1 MADKVRIGSGAGY
14 AGDRWEPA
22 VELAEKGEIDFLAFE
37 CLAERTIAREN
48 LARIRDPG
56 KGYNPLLPD
65 RIRAV
70 RPGCMK
76 HGVRV
81 ITNMGAANPVKAARR
96 VCEIANELGFSGLR
110 AAVVLGDDVR
120 NVVVGTPEL
129 ELIETGMHLE
139 EILPKMASVN
149 AYLGA
154 DAILAALHTGAEV
167 IITGRVSDPSLF
179 LAPILY
185 HLNWSYNDY
194 AGLAC
199 GTVAGHLLECAGQV
213 TGRYFADPGRKDV
226 SGLARLGFPFAD
238 VDQKGVVEIGK
249 VKGSGG
255 RIDERTCAE
264 QLLYE
269 VHDPSCYITPDC
281 VLDVTDV
288 HFETTGQNRVRVVG
302 ARARART
309 ETYKVSVGYHD
320 GYIGMGEISYAG
332 INSVARA
339 RLAGEVVADRLKMC
353 GFVYENFRTE
363 LIGMESLHG
372 KMETQLEPYEV
383 RLRVAG
389 RSAFRRSVVAIGL
402 EVETLYT
409 NGLAGGAGATQ
420 VVRDLFAVQSV
431 LLPRQLVNPSVRVG
445 QLT

>member
-70 RPGCMK
+70 LPGCMK

-120 NVVVGTPEL
+120 NVVVGMPEL

-139 EILPKMASVN
+139 EILPKMASAN

-179 LAPILY
+179 LA
-185 HLNWSYNDY
+185 LNS
-194 AGLAC
+194 LSSK
-199 GTVAGHLLECAGQV
+199 L
-213 TGRYFADPGRKDV
+213 
-226 SGLARLGFPFAD
+226 
-238 VDQKGVVEIGK
+238 
-249 VKGSGG
+249 
-255 RIDERTCAE
+255 
-264 QLLYE
+264 
-269 VHDPSCYITPDC
+269 
-281 VLDVTDV
+281 VL
-288 HFETTGQNRVRVVG
+288 Q
-302 ARARART
+302 
-309 ETYKVSVGYHD
+309 
-320 GYIGMGEISYAG
+320 
-332 INSVARA
+332 
-339 RLAGEVVADRLKMC
+339 
-353 GFVYENFRTE
+353 
-363 LIGMESLHG
+363 
-372 KMETQLEPYEV
+372 
-383 RLRVAG
+383 
-389 RSAFRRSVVAIGL
+389 
-402 EVETLYT
+402 
-409 NGLAGGAGATQ
+409 
-420 VVRDLFAVQSV
+420 
-431 LLPRQLVNPSVRVG
+431 
-445 QLT
+445 